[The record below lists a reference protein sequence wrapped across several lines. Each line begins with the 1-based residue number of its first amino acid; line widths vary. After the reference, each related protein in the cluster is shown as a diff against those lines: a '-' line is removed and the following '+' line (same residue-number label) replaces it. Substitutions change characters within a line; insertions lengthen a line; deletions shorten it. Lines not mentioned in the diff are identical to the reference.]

1 MQSPDHITGS
11 NRNRLLF
18 LSVLVSVTVFASGQ
32 HIPEDMM
39 LRYDAIVLSPDTI
52 SCPRHGFAINNDTL
66 AVAFRKAMAHYPELC
81 SRKIQLKYG
90 NIKTS
95 MAAQPH
101 IWSIFGK
108 RGKRSFKVIV
118 NKDPQKAQ
126 SRLIDAAPFNAHV
139 GIMGHELAHILD
151 YSSKSGW
158 QTVWMGVRYLGK
170 KYRRKVERQTDSI
183 TIARGLGWQLYHYAY
198 FVIYEAAI
206 DDAYRQYK
214 LDMYMKPEEIFEII
228 SSQTN

>member
-1 MQSPDHITGS
+1 M
-11 NRNRLLF
+11 
-18 LSVLVSVTVFASGQ
+18 GQ
-32 HIPEDMM
+32 LMP
-39 LRYDAIVLSPDTI
+39 
-52 SCPRHGFAINNDTL
+52 
-66 AVAFRKAMAHYPELC
+66 
-81 SRKIQLKYG
+81 
-90 NIKTS
+90 
-95 MAAQPH
+95 
-101 IWSIFGK
+101 
-108 RGKRSFKVIV
+108 
-118 NKDPQKAQ
+118 
-126 SRLIDAAPFNAHV
+126 HV

-170 KYRRKVERQTDSI
+170 KYRRKVERQIDSV

-198 FVIYEAAI
+198 FVIHEAAI